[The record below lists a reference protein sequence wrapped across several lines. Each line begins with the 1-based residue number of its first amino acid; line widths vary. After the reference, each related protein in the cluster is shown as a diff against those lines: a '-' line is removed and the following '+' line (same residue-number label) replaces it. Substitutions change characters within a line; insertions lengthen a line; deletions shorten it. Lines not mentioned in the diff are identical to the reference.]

1 MHKVLVGLLLLMTV
15 PSLHADD
22 LDDIETLSQA
32 QFGLLAGDL
41 AAAFS
46 YTALQAPEPYGV
58 IGFDIAAEASAVR
71 LAHPSAWQAA
81 GADVS
86 TLAVTRVSVTKGLPL
101 GFDIG
106 GFVSSAPGTGLR
118 GYGAQL
124 RYALLEG
131 GVATPAIGLRAAV
144 TRLNGVEQLDYR
156 THSLDLAISKG
167 IGPLTPYAGVGRVWA
182 SAAPAA
188 DTALLDEDVSGNR
201 VFTGVRLAFVVLEIT
216 LEAQR
221 TGETTGYAAKFGIA
235 F

>member
-1 MHKVLVGLLLLMTV
+1 MRRILAGLLLVATT
-15 PSLHADD
+15 SLHADD
-22 LDDIETLSQA
+22 LDTLETLSQA
-32 QFGLLAGDL
+32 QFGLLASDL

-46 YTALQAPEPYGV
+46 YTTLQAPEPYGV

-71 LAHPSAWQAA
+71 LANPASWQAA

-86 TLAVTRVSVTKGLPL
+86 TLVVTRVSATKGLPL

-106 GFVSSAPGTGLR
+106 GFVSTTPGAKMR

-144 TRLNGVEQLDYR
+144 TRLDGVEQLDYR
-156 THSLDLAISKG
+156 THSLDLALSKG
-167 IGPLTPYAGVGRVWA
+167 IGPLTPYAGFGRVWA
-182 SAAPAA
+182 SAMPVAE
-188 DTALLDEDVSGNR
+188 TMLLDEDISQNR
-201 VFTGVRLAFVVLEIT
+201 AFAGVRLAFVVLELT

-221 TGETTGYAAKFGIA
+221 TGETTGYAAKFGVA